1 MTNSFESMSHVK
13 CEFGVLL
20 MGASQREPGV
30 GVLTKG
36 FHVDFTGWYTVAEIL
51 TVTRAPPG
59 KHLTKAARW
68 GEPPFRDSEKDTKMP
83 REGREGQKEPG

>member
-13 CEFGVLL
+13 YEFGVLL
-20 MGASQREPGV
+20 MGAPHREPG
-30 GVLTKG
+30 GRVLTEG

-51 TVTRAPPG
+51 TVTRAPTG

-68 GEPPFRDSEKDTKMP
+68 GEPPFRDSEKDTKVP